1 MLTPSANWGPDL
13 RGLCSLI
20 LDATI
25 KDEDKYQIG
34 LTKIFFR
41 AGMLA
46 YMETVR
52 TDRLNYL
59 VTLMQKRAL
68 AHYHQTRYERLRTT
82 TIGIQSVWRRTLAR
96 READRRRKEG
106 AALDIQKAVRGY
118 LQRMQY
124 LRTRQAVVT
133 LQAAVR
139 GRKARLQYLEQRK
152 ELAATK
158 IQSTWRGR

>member
-1 MLTPSANWGPDL
+1 MLTPSSNWGPDL
-13 RGLCSLI
+13 RNLSKLV
-20 LDATI
+20 LDASI
-25 KDEDKYQIG
+25 KEEDKYQIG

-68 AHYHQTRYERLRTT
+68 GHYHQARYQRLRST
-82 TIGIQSVWRRTLAR
+82 TIGIQTIWRRTLAR
-96 READRRRKEG
+96 READRLRKEG
-106 AALDIQKAVRGY
+106 AALDIQKAVRGF
-118 LQRMQY
+118 LQRKQY
-124 LRTRQAVVT
+124 LRTRQAVIT

-139 GRKARLQYLEQRK
+139 ARKARLLYLEQRK
-152 ELAATK
+152 QLAAVK
-158 IQSTWRGR
+158 LQSFWRAK